1 MIKRGCSFLGFI
13 TTVFLLAFFIFTQ
26 HSASGQIFIDEGQD
40 RGLDAIISTLSV
52 GGSGVSSVDFDQD
65 GDDDL
70 TLGNNGNILFYEN
83 VDGQFNLIDPNID
96 TPSGEIRGVIWT
108 DINNDGNLDLM
119 ISAYLGEIRLY
130 KNIGSFEF
138 EDITETSGIS
148 YEVAPNWGISFSDVN
163 RDGFVD
169 LQISRYQNW
178 VNPPESPSVQPE
190 LWTRLYLNNGDET
203 FTDSTI
209 ESDFVI
215 EPAPVFLG
223 VFFDFNNDLWPDN
236 YSIID
241 RVPGNRLFVNNQGTF
256 SDITQEYDVSF
267 PINDP
272 MSNSIADYNNDG
284 YLDIFMTNN
293 SSDITSTILL
303 QNDQGQAF
311 SNVTEAA
318 GVEVFEFGWGAIWV
332 DADND
337 GWQDLFFGLQDD
349 PNYFFLNDQ
358 GSFIDQSDEMQLEN
372 EVPSLS
378 AAKGDYNNDGYYD
391 MIVQSK
397 APDRS
402 LLLMNQGNENNFIKL
417 TPHGTVSNSMAT
429 GS

>member
-241 RVPGNRLFVNNQGTF
+241 RVPGNRLFVNNQ
-256 SDITQEYDVSF
+256 
-267 PINDP
+267 
-272 MSNSIADYNNDG
+272 
-284 YLDIFMTNN
+284 
-293 SSDITSTILL
+293 
-303 QNDQGQAF
+303 
-311 SNVTEAA
+311 
-318 GVEVFEFGWGAIWV
+318 
-332 DADND
+332 
-337 GWQDLFFGLQDD
+337 
-349 PNYFFLNDQ
+349 
-358 GSFIDQSDEMQLEN
+358 
-372 EVPSLS
+372 
-378 AAKGDYNNDGYYD
+378 
-391 MIVQSK
+391 
-397 APDRS
+397 
-402 LLLMNQGNENNFIKL
+402 
-417 TPHGTVSNSMAT
+417 
-429 GS
+429 